1 MKVFN
6 YGVSLQAENPGITN
20 FSYENQRKY
29 DRRIYIEK
37 RRSGTKWLSAIFDA
51 FSSYNFSHAMQQMQ
65 YPVMFLLLCS
75 LTA

>member
-6 YGVSLQAENPGITN
+6 YGVSLQEENPGITN
-20 FSYENQRKY
+20 CENQRKY
-29 DRRIYIEK
+29 NQQIDSEK

-51 FSSYNFSHAMQQMQ
+51 FASYNFSHAMRQMQ
-65 YPVMFLLLCS
+65 YPVMFLLLCL